1 MTQIEA
7 AIAAYVS
14 FMWGLPLVILLVGGG
29 FFFMLHSRLRHFRYF
44 RHSFDLLRGK
54 FNDDSDS
61 IGGDISHFLALATA
75 LAGTMGLGNITG
87 VAVALTVGG
96 PGAIFW
102 MWVTAIVGISTK
114 FYTATLAI
122 MYRGMDD
129 AGRLQG
135 GPMYIIREGL
145 AKKWLPLAWLFAAA
159 GMVGTLP
166 VFQVNQLVQ
175 IIRDTVAIPNGL
187 TAADSHFNFDLIL
200 GIVLAVIA
208 FSITVGNVKR
218 VSAVAGKMV
227 PAMVIFYFAVTAV
240 LLVSHIEQVPSM
252 LLLIVTDAFSG
263 QAVSGG
269 VIGTVILIGV
279 QRGAFSN
286 EAGIG
291 TESLA
296 HGAAKTNEPAREG
309 LVAMVGP
316 IADTL
321 IVCTCTALTLLVTG
335 VWKGGAQGV
344 TMAAEA
350 YEQVFPGFGAYLLLL
365 MVFVLSMTTVL
376 TYWYYG
382 SKCMGFLFGAHRE
395 KYYLWAYM
403 LLIVAGSVVSLDIV
417 INLLDGAYATMAIP
431 TMVSTLLLA
440 PKVKAVAMNYFA
452 RLDAGEFD

>member
-227 PAMVIFYFAVTAV
+227 PAMVIFYFAVTAA

>member
-44 RHSFDLLRGK
+44 RHSIDLLRGR
-54 FNDDSDS
+54 FHDDSDS

-114 FYTATLAI
+114 FYTATLSI
-122 MYRGMDD
+122 LYRGTDD
-129 AGRLQG
+129 VGRLQG

-145 AKKWLPLAWLFAAA
+145 GRKWLPLAWLFAIA

-187 TAADSHFNFDLIL
+187 TTADSHFNFDLVM

-227 PAMVIFYFAVTAV
+227 PAMVIFYFAVTSV
-240 LLVSHIEQVPSM
+240 LLVSHIDQVPAM
-252 LLLIVTDAFSG
+252 LWLIVTDAFSG
-263 QAVSGG
+263 EAVSGG

-335 VWKGGAQGV
+335 VWQGGAQGV

-350 YEQVFPGFGAYLLLL
+350 YEQVFPGFGSYLLLI

-382 SKCMGFLFGAHRE
+382 SKCMGFLFGSHRE

-440 PKVKAVAMNYFA
+440 PKVKAVATKYFA

>member
-1 MTQIEA
+1 M
-7 AIAAYVS
+7 
-14 FMWGLPLVILLVGGG
+14 
-29 FFFMLHSRLRHFRYF
+29 
-44 RHSFDLLRGK
+44 
-54 FNDDSDS
+54 
-61 IGGDISHFLALATA
+61 
-75 LAGTMGLGNITG
+75 
-87 VAVALTVGG
+87 
-96 PGAIFW
+96 
-102 MWVTAIVGISTK
+102 
-114 FYTATLAI
+114 
-122 MYRGMDD
+122 
-129 AGRLQG
+129 
-135 GPMYIIREGL
+135 
-145 AKKWLPLAWLFAAA
+145 
-159 GMVGTLP
+159 
-166 VFQVNQLVQ
+166 Q

-187 TAADSHFNFDLIL
+187 TTADSHFNFDLVM

-227 PAMVIFYFAVTAV
+227 PAMVIFYFAVTSA
-240 LLVSHIEQVPSM
+240 LLVSHIDQVPAM
-252 LLLIVTDAFSG
+252 LWLIVTDAFSG
-263 QAVSGG
+263 EAVSGG

-321 IVCTCTALTLLVTG
+321 IVCTCTALTLLVTD
-335 VWKGGAQGV
+335 VWQGGAQGV

-350 YEQVFPGFGAYLLLL
+350 YEQVFPGFGSYLLLI

-382 SKCMGFLFGAHRE
+382 SKCMGFLFGSHRE

-440 PKVKAVAMNYFA
+440 PKVKAVATKYFA